1 MPRKYKEG
9 VVVSDKMD
17 KTVTVSVARTIRHPR
32 YKKVVQ
38 RNKRYYA
45 HCEDS
50 NVKVGDKVRIGETRP
65 MSKLKRWEVVGA
77 E

>member
-17 KTVTVSVARTIRHPR
+17 KTVTVSVTRTIRHPR

-38 RNKRYYA
+38 RSKRYYA
-45 HCEDS
+45 HCEDP
-50 NVKVGDKVRIGETRP
+50 NVTVGQKVRIGETRP
-65 MSKLKRWEVVGA
+65 LSKLKRWEVVGA